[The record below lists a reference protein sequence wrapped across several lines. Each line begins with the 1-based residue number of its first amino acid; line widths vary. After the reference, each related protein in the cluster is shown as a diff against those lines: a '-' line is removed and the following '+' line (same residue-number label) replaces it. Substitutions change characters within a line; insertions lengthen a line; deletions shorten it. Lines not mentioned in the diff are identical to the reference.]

1 MYKMTIKKYITL
13 ALTTLMLAGCT
24 SDDDFSQ
31 EQSRLPLLF
40 ETSLSG
46 NCPVTRA
53 VGGQFDDD
61 DVLKCYVRHI
71 YSNDLSTDKN
81 YQEVS
86 AYKRLVTLNK
96 DGEPTVKQYWDDYSD
111 SNSEDNDLRTSNH
124 ALQSFYGYC
133 YNGGTPT
140 IALVEATGVL
150 GWTTDDDQTT
160 DGDMKKN
167 DLLWSAA
174 QDPVTYQHAKEN
186 RSGLEIPYTHAMSKF
201 TIVVVAG
208 DGFEVGDLDAT
219 TVTLDGMNLTGTFTA
234 PTATVEATGTTTV
247 KMFANAASTTTD
259 SKPCRAYEAV
269 AVPMTALTSG
279 QLLATIQNVDGNDYQ
294 VLLSD
299 KILDSWKD
307 GIKEDKS
314 QSGYNY
320 KLTVTLKK
328 QAISV
333 VATLADWT
341 DVSATSTGEINFKA
355 DVTSIDKNNAIALK
369 NGDSFSLWRTTD
381 NTDFGTIATTAT
393 FNGSQFVN
401 TPAIY
406 WPNGSDN
413 FYFRAL
419 AQKTADKTL
428 DAVTTINVTQG
439 TDLLWGTT
447 AAHTGTEADG
457 STAHNYAEGAAI
469 NPRTG
474 NVPLIFRHVMSNV
487 TVDLKTTTGA
497 DKVDL
502 TGATVTLTNLTT
514 DGTIDIAAGGITSG
528 STVADI
534 TADGQTIMVPQTIS
548 DDTRLIITLTDGTT
562 YSLQL
567 NKCTDATDAAVTE
580 WTSGNKYTYT
590 ITLKKE
596 EIKFRAL
603 VQDWKDNTGSGN
615 ATLDWD

>member
-111 SNSEDNDLRTSNH
+111 SNSGDNDLRTSNH

-140 IALVEATGVL
+140 TALVEATGVL

-174 QDPVTYQHAKEN
+174 QEPVTYQHAKEG
-186 RSGLEIPYTHAMSKF
+186 RSGLTIPYTHAMSKF

-208 DGFEVGDLDAT
+208 EGFKADDLDAT
-219 TVTLDGMNLTGTFTA
+219 TVTLDGMNEKGTFTA

-247 KMFANAASTTTD
+247 KMFANAVTTTTD

-279 QLLATIQNVDGNDYQ
+279 QLLAIIQNVDGNDYQ
-294 VLLSD
+294 VLLTD
-299 KILDSWKD
+299 DILTSWAS
-307 GIKEDKS
+307 GIDNNVS

-320 KLTVTLKK
+320 KLTITLKK

-341 DVSATSTGEINFKA
+341 DVSATGTGEINFKA
-355 DVTSIDKNNAIALK
+355 DVTSIDKNNATALK

-401 TPAIY
+401 SPAIY
-406 WPNGSDN
+406 WANSSTN
-413 FYFRAL
+413 YYFRAL
-419 AQKTADKTL
+419 AKKTTEHTL
-428 DAVTTINVTQG
+428 EAVETTSVNQG

-457 STAHNYAEGAAI
+457 STAHDYAEGAAI

-474 NVPLIFRHVMSNV
+474 DVPLTFRHVMSKV
-487 TVDLKTTTGA
+487 VVSLATSSDA
-497 DKVDL
+497 SAVDL
-502 TGATVTLTNLTT
+502 TGAKITLTNLIK
-514 DGTIDIAAGGITSG
+514 DGIIDIATGDITPG
-528 STVADI
+528 STIADI
-534 TADGQTIMVPQTIS
+534 TASDETIMVPQTIS
-548 DDTRLIITLTDGTT
+548 DNTRLIITLTDGTT